1 MTIAAIT
8 ALATIIVGAATLVES
23 RISSVKTETER
34 YVDLK
39 TDKVMVEVKNLK
51 QGQKDIKGLINKLIF
66 RQMDKEK

>member
-1 MTIAAIT
+1 MTIAGLGV
-8 ALATIIVGAATLVES
+8 LATVIVGAATLVET
-23 RISSVKTETER
+23 RISSVKTETKE

-39 TDKVMVEVKNLK
+39 TDAVMVEVKNLK